1 MLIKWARSNSLTRK
15 LIISVT
21 CMNLIFWV
29 IACGMAALAM
39 YEEYGESFDGTLQV
53 TAERLLPLTLD
64 DIQKKDPN
72 SNLLIRTDNHN
83 TPAEYTTYQ
92 VLDKNGKMVM
102 RSEDA
107 PLKPYGAPLET
118 GFFKTRKWR
127 VYSLVSQNGDYV
139 IQVADRLS
147 ERREAVREA
156 MTAMLISALLLIPL
170 SVVAI
175 GFVLTR
181 QLRPI
186 KKLSNNISEKDTG
199 NMQPIASTAMP
210 DEFLPIISSVN
221 SLLAKLKAALEA
233 ERSFTSNSAHE
244 IRTPIAAAL
253 AHTQILMAQVPQAYH
268 ERAKEVESALQRL
281 RRLSEKFLQLAR
293 ADVQLGTSE
302 ILVDLIPYIKT
313 VIDDFTCSS
322 TTEHRIHADYQVTTL
337 EKYLNGDAF
346 GIIIRNLLENA
357 LNYSTASSIIDI
369 VIKKNS
375 IIIANDCPVLN
386 EKQLKYI
393 SQRFYSGDNHKDGS
407 GLGLSIVEALEKT
420 MPIKITYLSPRDGSN
435 RGFQVNID
443 M

>member
-1 MLIKWARSNSLTRK
+1 
-15 LIISVT
+15 
-21 CMNLIFWV
+21 
-29 IACGMAALAM
+29 
-39 YEEYGESFDGTLQV
+39 
-53 TAERLLPLTLD
+53 
-64 DIQKKDPN
+64 
-72 SNLLIRTDNHN
+72 
-83 TPAEYTTYQ
+83 
-92 VLDKNGKMVM
+92 
-102 RSEDA
+102 
-107 PLKPYGAPLET
+107 
-118 GFFKTRKWR
+118 
-127 VYSLVSQNGDYV
+127 
-139 IQVADRLS
+139 
-147 ERREAVREA
+147 
-156 MTAMLISALLLIPL
+156 
-170 SVVAI
+170 
-175 GFVLTR
+175 
-181 QLRPI
+181 
-186 KKLSNNISEKDTG
+186 
-199 NMQPIASTAMP
+199 MQPIASTAMP

-313 VIDDFTCSS
+313 VIDDFACSS
-322 TTEHRIHADYQVTTL
+322 TTERRIHADYEVTAL
-337 EKYLNGDAF
+337 EKHLNGDAF

-357 LNYSTASSIIDI
+357 LHYSTDSSIIDI

-407 GLGLSIVEALEKT
+407 GLGLSIVEALAKT
-420 MPIKITYLSPRDGSN
+420 MPIKITYLSPRDGSD